1 MRLMIIGFILIA
13 LGLVMMY
20 AFYNLVDI
28 GLVVCIVGI
37 FFVLCGAFTP
47 KVEAKAPSYP
57 IAGISKVMIEATT
70 KPLTVETS
78 EVVEVGLSDEEV
90 NQMEADIDLL
100 ARLITA
106 EVGYSTAYDPLDY
119 ELACYLTGSV
129 VLNRMKHERFPN
141 TLEEVIYQPGQ
152 YAVVDNGMIDRPYDE
167 VAWEIADELLTYG
180 TTIDPRVVWQSLFP
194 QGDGIY
200 RIIGKTYFCYSED

>member
-78 EVVEVGLSDEEV
+78 EVVEVGDEEAD
-90 NQMEADIDLL
+90 QMEADIDLL

-129 VLNRMKHERFPN
+129 VLNRMKHERYPD
-141 TLEEVIYQPGQ
+141 TLEGVIYDPGQ
-152 YAVVDNGMIDRPYDE
+152 YSPTWNGSINREYDDT
-167 VAWEIADELLTYG
+167 AWEIAEELLTYG
-180 TTIDPRVVWQSLFP
+180 TDIDESVIFQANFE
-194 QGDGIY
+194 QGSGVY
-200 RIIGKTYFCYSED
+200 QEIGNLKFCYE

>member
-1 MRLMIIGFILIA
+1 MRLMILGGIFIVV
-13 LGLVMMY
+13 GLVMMY
-20 AFYNLVDI
+20 AFYNLIDL

-78 EVVEVGLSDEEV
+78 EVVEVGLSEEEAD
-90 NQMEADIDLL
+90 QMEADIDLL

-129 VLNRMKHERFPN
+129 VLNRMKHEQYPD
-141 TLEEVIYQPGQ
+141 TLEGVIYDPGQ
-152 YAVVDNGMIDRPYDE
+152 YSPTWNGSINRPYDDT
-167 VAWEIADELLTYG
+167 AWEIAGELLTYG
-180 TTIDPRVVWQSLFP
+180 TDIDESVIFEANFK
-194 QGDGIY
+194 QGSGVY
-200 RIIGKTYFCYSED
+200 QEIGNLKFCYE

>member
-13 LGLVMMY
+13 VGLVMMY
-20 AFYNLVDI
+20 SFYNLVDI

-78 EVVEVGLSDEEV
+78 EVVEVGIEEAD
-90 NQMEADIDLL
+90 QMEQDIDLL

-129 VLNRMKHERFPN
+129 VLNRMKHEQYPD
-141 TLEEVIYQPGQ
+141 TLEGVIYDPGQ
-152 YAVVDNGMIDRPYDE
+152 YSPTWNGSINRPYDDT
-167 VAWEIADELLTYG
+167 AWEIAEELLTYG
-180 TTIDPRVVWQSLFP
+180 TDIDESVIFQANFE
-194 QGDGIY
+194 QGSGVY
-200 RIIGKTYFCYSED
+200 QEIGNLKFCYE